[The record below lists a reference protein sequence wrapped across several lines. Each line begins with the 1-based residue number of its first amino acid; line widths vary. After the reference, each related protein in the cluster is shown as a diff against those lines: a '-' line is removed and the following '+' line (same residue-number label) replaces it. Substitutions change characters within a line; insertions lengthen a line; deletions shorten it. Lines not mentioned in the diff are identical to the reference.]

1 MKLTLKSLSSVAS
14 RLLLTACAVV
24 GFSLGVSAQSINLR
38 LKDVTVQTAVLEL
51 QKKFGYSV
59 AVKSTELDM
68 SRIISVDLRDKDVKE
83 AVAAIFAGQD
93 ADISIKGQHI
103 VVAKAMPSEPVK
115 NITVKGI
122 VKDEAGLP
130 VIGAAVFQ
138 KGDNQNG
145 VVTGLDGDYEITVPS
160 NAALVISYIGY
171 KDSEVA
177 VAGNATIDVDLAVDA
192 ELLEDAIVVGYGV
205 ASKKLVSSSIASVK
219 MESIDRGAELDPMK
233 ALQGRVTGVSITS
246 SSGIP
251 GSTPMVVVRGVSSIS
266 GNSSPLYVVDGI
278 PAESY
283 PNINAADIESMEVL
297 KDASATAIYGSRANA
312 GVILITTKSGK
323 SGKTKVNVSGQYGF
337 AQVAKDIKMANTE
350 QWIDVMQTAIDNYN
364 VQKNDIKELALPAH
378 VKTALENGQPLPD
391 FDCLACISRE
401 FAHKAN
407 GTASIEG
414 GNDKTTFY
422 VSAGAEYMQGYIIKT
437 DFSKYTGRAKF
448 SHKIADW
455 LNLNLNLSGSFSKYN
470 KVEET
475 DGSLKVLRAARE
487 EQPFYGPYNPDG
499 SWRIMTTHG
508 ICRHNPLNAILE
520 EDYYIN
526 KTQLQGTISFDVTP
540 IKGLK
545 WTPSVSGYSIFD
557 KTIKKLTENNT
568 DRGYK
573 EGWSALTQQKDNS
586 FRYLIDNVISYNN
599 EWDKLMYS
607 AMVGHS
613 FEKYEYETF
622 GARSDN
628 YANEAYPSSSLNLI
642 TSGTQIYA
650 NSIGYNAYA
659 LESYFF
665 RGAANWDNRYIL
677 NVSFRA
683 DGSSRFPKNNRYG
696 FFPAGSLAWIISNEK
711 FMPKTDVLNELKL
724 RLSVGQTGSMAGIS
738 NWAAMSLVGAG
749 ASYDGASGFAI
760 SSSAQNIKWE
770 KSTKYNLGVDFEL
783 FSGRV
788 YGNLDGF
795 YSRTDD
801 LLYDKPVPA
810 TTGYTKLTSNIGSI
824 DNVGVELTVGGRV
837 IDGAFK
843 WDLSGNFSWGR
854 NRLVKLLDGTDIIDQ
869 PDTQLY
875 GGSKHALI
883 VGQPISTWYML
894 KATGIYQR
902 DEDVPETLYA
912 KGVRAGDM
920 IYEDISGPE
929 GRPDGMI
936 DDYDRQICGKATPDF
951 FGGITSTM
959 SWKGLDLNIFCQ
971 YSVGGKIF
979 AAWRGAGQEGTE
991 HLGLSSGSVTM
1002 DGASVTSY
1010 FNISEYAALNYWRGE
1025 GTSNTVPRPLLAGA
1039 HTGFA
1044 WDYNILTSTRFL
1056 ESASFFKVKTITL
1069 GYNLPQKWMDRIKM
1083 GGIRVYFTVD
1093 NALTFTKYSGYDPE
1107 VSMNASPAH
1116 AKYGT
1121 DFGYQPTMRSF
1132 LFGVQFKF

>member
-1 MKLTLKSLSSVAS
+1 MA
-14 RLLLTACAVV
+14 
-24 GFSLGVSAQSINLR
+24 
-38 LKDVTVQTAVLEL
+38 E
-51 QKKFGYSV
+51 
-59 AVKSTELDM
+59 
-68 SRIISVDLRDKDVKE
+68 
-83 AVAAIFAGQD
+83 IFAGQD
-93 ADISIKGQHI
+93 IDVI
-103 VVAKAMPSEPVK
+103 VTGKNITVAKAKNDEPVR
-115 NITVKGI
+115 ITVKGI
-122 VKDEAGLP
+122 VTDDSGQPA
-130 VIGAAVFQ
+130 IGAAVFE
-138 KGDNQNG
+138 KGNTGNG
-145 VVTGLDGDYEITVPS
+145 VVTGLDGEYEITVPS
-160 NAALVISYIGY
+160 NAVLQFSSVGY
-171 KDSEVA
+171 MTIESPVSGKSTV
-177 VAGNATIDVDLAVDA
+177 NAQLAVDS

-219 MESIDRGAELDPMK
+219 MTEVDRGAELDPMK
-233 ALQGRVTGVSITS
+233 GLQGRVTGVSIS
-246 SSGIP
+246 SASGIP
-251 GSTPMVVVRGVSSIS
+251 GSTPMVIVRGVSSIS
-266 GNSSPLYVVDGI
+266 GNSAPLYVVDGI

-312 GVILITTKSGK
+312 GVVLITTKSGK
-323 SGKTKVNVSGQYGF
+323 SGKTKIDVSGQYGF
-337 AQVAKDIKMANTE
+337 AQIAKDIPMANTK

-364 VQKNDIKELALPAH
+364 VQMNDLKELTLPAEMGEYDW
-378 VKTALENGQPLPD
+378 LSI
-391 FDCLACISRE
+391 ISRK
-401 FAHKAN
+401 FAKRGSA
-407 GTASIEG
+407 TASLEG
-414 GNDKTTFY
+414 GNEKTTFY
-422 VSAGAEYMQGYIIKT
+422 VSAGAEMQEGYIIKT

-455 LNLNLNLSGSFSKYN
+455 LKLNLNLSGSFAKYN
-470 KVEET
+470 KVEEQ

-526 KTQLQGTISFDVTP
+526 KTQLQGTVSFDVTP

-545 WTPSVSGYSIFD
+545 WTPSISGYSIYD
-557 KTIKKLTENNT
+557 KTIKKLTEDNT

-573 EGWSALTQQKDNS
+573 DGWSALTEQKDHS
-586 FRYLIDNVISYNN
+586 FRYLIDNVLSYNN
-599 EWDKLMYS
+599 EWSKLMYS

-628 YANEAYPSSSLNLI
+628 YANEAFPSSSLDLI

-683 DGSSRFPKNNRYG
+683 DGSSRFPKDNRYG

-711 FMPKTDVLNELKL
+711 FMHQTDVMNEIKL
-724 RLSVGQTGSMAGIS
+724 RVSVGQTVSMAGIG

-760 SSSAQNIKWE
+760 TSSAQNIKWE
-770 KSTKYNLGVDFEL
+770 KSTKYNLGLDYEL
-783 FSGRV
+783 FSGRL
-788 YGNLDGF
+788 YGNIDAF

-801 LLYDKPVPA
+801 LLYNKPVHA
-810 TTGYTKLTSNIGSI
+810 TTGYTSLTSNIGSI
-824 DNVGVELTVGGRV
+824 NNVGVELTVGGRV
-837 IDGAFK
+837 IDRAFK
-843 WDLSGNFSWGR
+843 WDLSGNFSWGK
-854 NRLVKLLDGTDIIDQ
+854 NRLVKLLDGTDIIVVADS
-869 PDTQLY
+869 QLY
-875 GGSKHALI
+875 GGNKHALI

-951 FGGITSTM
+951 FGGITSSM
-959 SWKGLDLNIFCQ
+959 SWKGIELNIFCQ

-979 AAWRGAGQEGTE
+979 SAWKGAGQEGTE

-1002 DGASVTSY
+1002 DGGSVTSY
-1010 FNISEYAALNYWRGE
+1010 FNVSEYAALNYWRGE

-1056 ESASFFKVKTITL
+1056 EDASYFKIKTITL
-1069 GYNLPQKWMDRIKM
+1069 GYNFPQKWMDRAKM
-1083 GGIRVYFTVD
+1083 GGVKVYCTID
-1093 NALTFTKYSGYDPE
+1093 NAFTFTKYSGYDPE
-1107 VSMNASPAH
+1107 VSMNAGPAH

>member
-1 MKLTLKSLSSVAS
+1 MKLTIKSALSAFCAAVLLVFAVSVS
-14 RLLLTACAVV
+14 TETAY
-24 GFSLGVSAQSINLR
+24 AQSVNQL
-38 LKDVTVQTAVLEL
+38 AP
-51 QKKFGYSV
+51 S
-59 AVKSTELDM
+59 
-68 SRIISVDLRDKDVKE
+68 
-83 AVAAIFAGQD
+83 
-93 ADISIKGQHI
+93 
-103 VVAKAMPSEPVK
+103 AK
-115 NITVKGI
+115 ITVSGI
-122 VKDEAGLP
+122 ITDDSGQP

-138 KGDNQNG
+138 KGNSSVG
-145 VVTGLDGDYEITVPS
+145 VVSGLDGDYKLSVAGDAT
-160 NAALVISYIGY
+160 LVVSCIGY
-171 KDSEVA
+171 KDTEVA
-177 VAGNATIDVDLAVDA
+177 VAGQSVVNVVLTTDSV
-192 ELLEDAIVVGYGV
+192 LLEDAVVVGYGV

-219 MESIDRGAELDPMK
+219 MDGIERGAELDPMK

-246 SSGIP
+246 ASGIP

-266 GNSSPLYVVDGI
+266 GNSAPLYVVDGI

-323 SGKTKVNVSGQYGF
+323 SGKTRINVNGQYGF
-337 AQVAKDIKMANTE
+337 AQIAKDIPMANTE
-350 QWIDVMQTAIDNYN
+350 QWIDVMQNAIDNYN
-364 VQKNDIKELALPAH
+364 VQMNDLKELALPKH
-378 VKTALENGQPLPD
+378 VTDAMANGQPLPD
-391 FDCLACISRE
+391 FDWLGCISRE
-401 FAHKAN
+401 YAMRGGA
-407 GTASIEG
+407 TASLEG

-422 VSAGAEYMQGYIIKT
+422 VSAGAEMTQGYIIKT

-455 LNLNLNLSGSFSKYN
+455 IKLNLNLSGSYAKYN

-487 EQPFYGPYNPDG
+487 EQPFYGPYNEDG
-499 SWRIMTTHG
+499 SWRVMTEHG

-520 EDYYIN
+520 EDYYVN

-545 WTPSVSGYSIFD
+545 WTPSISGYSIYD

-573 EGWSALTQQKDNS
+573 DGWAALSEQKDHS

-599 EWDKLMYS
+599 EWDRLMYS

-622 GARSDN
+622 GAKSDN
-628 YANEAYPSSSLNLI
+628 YANEAYPSSSFDLI

-650 NSIGYNAYA
+650 GSIGYNAYA

-760 SSSAQNIKWE
+760 SSSAQDLKWE
-770 KSTKYNLGVDFEL
+770 KSTKYNIGLDYEL
-783 FSGRV
+783 FSGRL
-788 YGNLDGF
+788 YGNVDAF

-801 LLYDKPVPA
+801 LLYAKPVHA
-810 TTGYTKLTSNIGSI
+810 TTGWTSLTSNIGSI
-824 DNVGVELTVGGRV
+824 SNTGIELTVGGRV
-837 IDGAFK
+837 IDNEFK
-843 WDLSGNFSWGR
+843 WDLSGNFSWGK
-854 NRLVKLLDGTDIIDQ
+854 NTLVKLLDDTNIIIINDSS
-869 PDTQLY
+869 LY
-875 GGSKHALI
+875 GGNKHALI
-883 VGQPISTWYML
+883 IGQPISTWYML
-894 KATGIYQR
+894 KANGIYQT
-902 DEDVPETLYA
+902 DDQVPDKLYA
-912 KGVRAGDM
+912 KGVRAGDV
-920 IYEDISGPE
+920 IYEDVNG
-929 GRPDGMI
+929 DGDI
-936 DDYDRQICGKATPDF
+936 TYEADRQVCGKATPDF
-951 FGGITSTM
+951 FGGITSNM
-959 SWKGLDLNIFCQ
+959 SWKGIDLNIFCQ

-979 AAWRGAGQEGTE
+979 AAWRGAGQEGTD
-991 HLGLSSGSVTM
+991 HLGLSSGSVNM

-1010 FNISEYAALNYWRGE
+1010 FNISRDAALNYWRGE
-1025 GTSNTVPRPLLAGA
+1025 GTSNYYPRPMLSGS
-1039 HTGFA
+1039 HTGYDV
-1044 WDYNILTSTRFL
+1044 DYNILTSSRFL
-1056 ESASFFKVKTITL
+1056 ESASFFKIKTITL
-1069 GYNLPQKWMDRIKM
+1069 GYNLPQKWMAKAKM
-1083 GGIRVYFTVD
+1083 DGLRVYLSID
-1093 NALTFTKYSGYDPE
+1093 NAFTFTKYSGYDPE
-1107 VSMNASPAH
+1107 VSMNAGPAH
-1116 AKYGT
+1116 KQYGT

-1132 LFGVQFKF
+1132 LAGVQFKF

>member
-1 MKLTLKSLSSVAS
+1 MKLTKNVCSAFS
-14 RLLLTACAVV
+14 RLGLLIMVSLVFSFEVV
-24 GFSLGVSAQSINLR
+24 AQSIELNLR
-38 LKDVTVQTAVLEL
+38 NVTVQTAVMEL
-51 QKKFGYSV
+51 QKKYGYSV
-59 AVKSTELDM
+59 AVKSNELDM
-68 SRIISVDLRDKDVKE
+68 SRIVNVDVSGKTVQEVVSV
-83 AVAAIFAGQD
+83 IFEGQD
-93 ADISIKGQHI
+93 ID
-103 VVAKAMPSEPVK
+103 VVVNGK
-115 NITVKGI
+115 NITVAKS
-122 VKDEAGLP
+122 KDENP
-130 VIGAAVFQ
+130 VMITVKGVVTDETGQPAIGAAVFE
-138 KGDNQNG
+138 KGNGSNG
-145 VVTGLDGDYEITVPS
+145 VVTGLDGDYVITVPS
-160 NAALVISYIGY
+160 DAFLRVSYIGY

-177 VAGNATIDVDLAVDA
+177 VAGKATVNVNLAVDS

-219 MESIDRGAELDPMK
+219 METVDRGAELDPMK

-297 KDASATAIYGSRANA
+297 KDASATAIYGSRANS
-312 GVILITTKSGK
+312 GVIIITTKSGK

-337 AQVAKDIKMANTE
+337 AQIAKDIPMANTD

-364 VQKNDIKELALPAH
+364 VQKNDLKELALPDE
-378 VKTALENGQPLPD
+378 LGEYDWLSI
-391 FDCLACISRE
+391 ISRK
-401 FAHKAN
+401 FAMRGGA
-407 GTASIEG
+407 TASLEG
-414 GNDKTTFY
+414 GDDKTTFY
-422 VSAGAEYMQGYIIKT
+422 VSAGAESQEGYILKT

-455 LNLNLNLSGSFSKYN
+455 IKLNLNLSGSFSKYN

-499 SWRIMTTHG
+499 SWRIMTEHG

-526 KTQLQGTISFDVTP
+526 KTQLQGTVSFEVTP
-540 IKGLK
+540 VKGLK
-545 WTPSVSGYSIFD
+545 WTPSVSGYSIYD
-557 KTIKKLTENNT
+557 KTIKKLTEDNT

-573 EGWSALTQQKDNS
+573 DGWSALTEQKDHS
-586 FRYLIDNVISYNN
+586 FRYLIDNIVSYNN
-599 EWDKLMYS
+599 EWDKLIYS

-628 YANEAYPSSSLNLI
+628 YANEAFPSSSFDLI

-677 NVSFRA
+677 NVSFRT

-711 FMPKTDVLNELKL
+711 FMPQSDVLNELKL
-724 RLSVGQTGSMAGIS
+724 RLSVGQTGSMAGIG

-760 SSSAQNIKWE
+760 SSSAQDLKWE
-770 KSTKYNLGVDFEL
+770 KSTKYNVGVDFEL
-783 FSGRV
+783 FSGRL
-788 YGNLDGF
+788 YGNLDAY

-801 LLYDKPVPA
+801 LLYAKPVHA
-810 TTGYTKLTSNIGSI
+810 TTGWTSLTSNIGSI
-824 DNVGVELTVGGRV
+824 NNVGVELNIGGRV
-837 IDGAFK
+837 IDREFK
-843 WDLSGNFSWGR
+843 WDLSGNFSWGK
-854 NRLVKLLDGTDIIDQ
+854 NTLVKLLDDTDIIILSDSN
-869 PDTQLY
+869 LY
-875 GGSKHALI
+875 GGNKHALI
-883 VGQPISTWYML
+883 INQPISTWYML
-894 KATGIYQR
+894 KADGIYQR
-902 DEDVPETLYA
+902 DEDVPEKLYA

-920 IYEDISGPE
+920 IYEDVNG
-929 GRPDGMI
+929 DGDI
-936 DDYDRQICGKATPDF
+936 TYDADRQICGKATPDF

-959 SWKGLDLNIFCQ
+959 SWKGIDLNIFCQ
-971 YSVGGKIF
+971 YSIGGKVF
-979 AAWRGAGQEGTE
+979 SAWKGAGQEGTE
-991 HLGLSSGSVTM
+991 HLGLSSGSVNM
-1002 DGASVTSY
+1002 DGADVTSY
-1010 FNISEYAALNYWRGE
+1010 FNVSRHAALNYWRGE
-1025 GTSNTVPRPLLAGA
+1025 GSSNTVPRPILSGA
-1039 HTGFA
+1039 HTGYDT
-1044 WDYNILTSTRFL
+1044 DYNILTSSRFL
-1056 ESASFFKVKTITL
+1056 EDASFFKIKTVTL
-1069 GYNLPQKWMDRIKM
+1069 GYNFPQKWMEKAKL
-1083 GGIRVYFTVD
+1083 GGIRVYLSID
-1093 NALTFTKYSGYDPE
+1093 NAFTFTKYSGYDPE
-1107 VSMNASPAH
+1107 VSMNAGPAH

-1132 LFGVQFKF
+1132 LAGVQFKF

>member
-1 MKLTLKSLSSVAS
+1 MKLTNKSKSGYLS
-14 RLLLTACAVV
+14 RLLLTLCAVI
-24 GFSLGVSAQSINLR
+24 GFSLGSSAQDIDLK
-38 LKDVTVQTAVLEL
+38 LKDVTVQNAVMEL

-68 SRIISVDLRDKDVKE
+68 SKIISVDMKDKDVKDV
-83 AVAAIFAGQD
+83 VAAIFAGQN
-93 ADISIKGQHI
+93 ADISISGKNI
-103 VVAKAMPSEPVK
+103 IVAKAMPSEPVK
-115 NITVKGI
+115 NITVKGV
-122 VKDEAGLP
+122 VKDETGTP

-138 KGDNQNG
+138 KGDNKNG
-145 VVTGLDGDYEITVPS
+145 VVTGLDGDYVITVPS
-160 NAALVISYIGY
+160 NSSLVVSYIGY

-177 VAGNATIDVDLAVDA
+177 VAGNATVNVSLMLDS

-219 MESIDRGAELDPMK
+219 MENIDRGAELDPMK
-233 ALQGRVTGVSITS
+233 ALQGRVTGVSIS
-246 SSGIP
+246 NSSGIP
-251 GSTPMVVVRGVSSIS
+251 GAAPMVIVRGVSSIS

-323 SGKTKVNVSGQYGF
+323 SGKTKVDVSGQFGF
-337 AQVAKDIKMANTE
+337 AQIAKDIKMADTE

-364 VQKNDIKELALPAH
+364 VQMNDLKELTLPE
-378 VKTALENGQPLPD
+378 KMGEYDWLSI
-391 FDCLACISRE
+391 ISRKL
-401 FAHKAN
+401 ALRGSA
-407 GTASIEG
+407 TASIEG
-414 GNDKTTFY
+414 GNEKTTFY
-422 VSAGAEYMQGYIIKT
+422 VSAGAETQEGYIIKT

-455 LNLNLNLSGSFSKYN
+455 LKLNLNLSGSFAKYN
-470 KVEET
+470 KVEEQ

-499 SWRIMTTHG
+499 TWRIMTTHG
-508 ICRHNPLNAILE
+508 LCRHNPLNAILE

-540 IKGLK
+540 VKGLK
-545 WTPSVSGYSIFD
+545 WTPSISGYSIYD
-557 KTIKKLTENNT
+557 KTIKKLTEDNT

-573 EGWSALTQQKDNS
+573 DGWSALTQQKDHS

-599 EWDKLMYS
+599 EWDRLMYS
-607 AMVGHS
+607 AMIGHS

-628 YANEAYPSSSLNLI
+628 YANEAFPSSSLNLI
-642 TSGTQIYA
+642 TSGTQIYP

-724 RLSVGQTGSMAGIS
+724 RVSVGQTGSMAGIG

-770 KSTKYNLGVDFEL
+770 KSTKYNLGLDYEL
-783 FSGRV
+783 FRGRL
-788 YGNLDGF
+788 YGNIDAF

-801 LLYDKPVPA
+801 LLYNKPVHA
-810 TTGYTKLTSNIGSI
+810 TTGYTSLTSNIGSI
-824 DNVGVELTVGGRV
+824 NNVGVELTIGGRV
-837 IDGAFK
+837 IDTEFK
-843 WDLSGNFSWGR
+843 WDLSGNFSWGK
-854 NRLVKLLDGTDIIDQ
+854 NSLVKLLDGTDIIIVADS
-869 PDTQLY
+869 QLY
-875 GGSKHALI
+875 GGNKHALI

-894 KATGIYQR
+894 KAKGIYQR
-902 DEDVPETLYA
+902 DEDVPETLFA

-920 IYEDISGPE
+920 IYEDISGPD
-929 GRPDGMI
+929 GKPDGMI

-951 FGGITSTM
+951 FGGITSSM
-959 SWKGLDLNIFCQ
+959 SWKGIDLTIFCQ

-979 AAWRGAGQEGTE
+979 SAWKGAGQEGTE
-991 HLGLSSGSVTM
+991 HLGLSSGSVNI

-1010 FNISEYAALNYWRGE
+1010 FNVSEYAALNYWRGE

-1039 HTGFA
+1039 HNGFA

-1056 ESASFFKVKTITL
+1056 EDASYFKVKTITL
-1069 GYNLPQKWMDRIKM
+1069 GYNFPQKWMDRAKI
-1083 GGIRVYFTVD
+1083 GGLKVYFTVD
-1093 NALTFTKYSGYDPE
+1093 NAFTFTRYSGYDPE
-1107 VSMNASPAH
+1107 VSMNAGPAH

-1121 DFGYQPTMRSF
+1121 DFGYQPTMRSYM
-1132 LFGVQFKF
+1132 FGVQFKF

>member
-1 MKLTLKSLSSVAS
+1 MKLTIKSVLSAI
-14 RLLLTACAVV
+14 CAVAIMA
-24 GFSLGVSAQSINLR
+24 GMFSATVETAYAQS
-38 LKDVTVQTAVLEL
+38 
-51 QKKFGYSV
+51 S
-59 AVKSTELDM
+59 S
-68 SRIISVDLRDKDVKE
+68 
-83 AVAAIFAGQD
+83 AASNA
-93 ADISIKGQHI
+93 
-103 VVAKAMPSEPVK
+103 AK
-115 NITVKGI
+115 ITVSG
-122 VKDEAGLP
+122 VVLDESGQP
-130 VIGAAVFQ
+130 VIGAAVFH
-138 KGDNQNG
+138 KGNSSTG
-145 VVTGLDGDYEITVPS
+145 VVSGLDGEFSISVPS
-160 NAALVISYIGY
+160 DATLVVSALGY
-171 KDSEVA
+171 KETEVA
-177 VAGNATIDVDLAVDA
+177 VSGQTVLNIVVAPDS
-192 ELLEDAIVVGYGV
+192 ELLEDAVVVGYGV

-233 ALQGRVTGVSITS
+233 ALQGRVTGVSIS
-246 SSGIP
+246 NSSGIP

-266 GNSSPLYVVDGI
+266 GNSAPLYVVDGI

-337 AQVAKDIKMANTE
+337 AQIAKDIKMANTE

-364 VQKNDIKELALPAH
+364 VQKNDLKTLALPKH
-378 VKTALENGQPLPD
+378 VQSALDNGEPLPD
-391 FDCLACISRE
+391 FDWLACISNK
-401 FAHKAN
+401 FAMRGGA
-407 GTASIEG
+407 TASLEG

-422 VSAGAEYMQGYIIKT
+422 ISGGAETQEGYIIKT

-455 LNLNLNLSGSFSKYN
+455 LKLNLNLSGAYSIYN

-487 EQPFYGPYNPDG
+487 EQPFYGPYNEDG
-499 SWRIMTTHG
+499 SWRVMTEHG

-540 IKGLK
+540 VKGLK
-545 WTPSVSGYSIFD
+545 WTPSISGYSIYD

-573 EGWSALTQQKDNS
+573 DGWAALSEQKDHS
-586 FRYLIDNVISYNN
+586 FRYVIDNVLSYNN

-613 FEKYEYETF
+613 FEKYQYETF
-622 GARSDN
+622 GAKSDN
-628 YANEAYPSSSLNLI
+628 YANEAYPSSSFDLI

-650 NSIGYNAYA
+650 GSIGYNAYA

-683 DGSSRFPKNNRYG
+683 DGSSRFPKDNRFG

-711 FMPKTDVLNELKL
+711 FMPDTDVLNELKL
-724 RLSVGQTGSMAGIS
+724 RVSVGQTGSMAGIS

-770 KSTKYNLGVDFEL
+770 KSTKYNVGVDYEL
-783 FSGRV
+783 FSGRL
-788 YGNLDGF
+788 YGNVDAY

-801 LLYDKPVPA
+801 LLYAKPVHA
-810 TTGYTKLTSNIGSI
+810 TTGYTSLTSNIGSI
-824 DNVGVELTVGGRV
+824 SNIGAELTVGGRI
-837 IDGAFK
+837 IDREFK
-843 WDLSGNFSWGR
+843 WDLNGNFSWGK
-854 NRLVKLLDGTDIIDQ
+854 NRLIKLLDGTDIIIVGDSN
-869 PDTQLY
+869 LY
-875 GGSKHALI
+875 GGNKHALI
-883 VGQPISTWYML
+883 INQPVSTWYML
-894 KATGIYQR
+894 KANGLYQR
-902 DEDVPETLYA
+902 DEDVPEKLYK
-912 KGVRAGDM
+912 KGVRAGDV
-920 IYEDISGPE
+920 IYEDLNG
-929 GRPDGMI
+929 DGDI
-936 DDYDRQICGKATPDF
+936 NDEDRQICGKATPDF

-959 SWKGLDLNIFCQ
+959 SWKGFDLNIFCQ

-979 AAWRGAGQEGTE
+979 SAWRGAGQEGTD

-1002 DGASVTSY
+1002 DGGSVTSY
-1010 FNISEYAALNYWRGE
+1010 FNISEAAALGYWRGE
-1025 GTSNTVPRPLLAGA
+1025 GTSNKYPRPMLNGA
-1039 HTGFA
+1039 HTGYDV
-1044 WDYNILTSTRFL
+1044 DYNILTSSRFL
-1056 ESASFFKVKTITL
+1056 EDASYFKLKTVTL
-1069 GYNLPQKWMDRIKM
+1069 GYTFPQKWMDRAKM
-1083 GGIRVYFTVD
+1083 SGIRVYLSVD
-1093 NALTFTKYSGYDPE
+1093 NAYTFTKYEGYDPE
-1107 VSMNASPAH
+1107 ASMSASPSN
-1116 AKYGT
+1116 KQYGT

-1132 LFGVQFKF
+1132 IAGVQFNF

>member
-24 GFSLGVSAQSINLR
+24 GFSLGVSAQSINLK

-93 ADISIKGQHI
+93 ADISIKGQNI

-122 VKDEAGLP
+122 VKDDAGLP

-138 KGDNQNG
+138 KGDSRNG

-160 NAALVISYIGY
+160 NASLVVSYIGY

-177 VAGNATIDVDLAVDA
+177 VSGRSSVNVDLVVDS
-192 ELLEDAIVVGYGV
+192 ELLEDAVVVGYGV

-246 SSGIP
+246 ASGIP

-337 AQVAKDIKMANTE
+337 AQIAKDIKMANTE

-364 VQKNDIKELALPAH
+364 VQMNDLKELVLP
-378 VKTALENGQPLPD
+378 KDMGEYDWLSI
-391 FDCLACISRE
+391 ISRE
-401 FAHKAN
+401 FAHRAN

-422 VSAGAEYMQGYIIKT
+422 VSAGAEYQEGYIIKT

-455 LNLNLNLSGSFSKYN
+455 LKLNLNLSGSFSKYN
-470 KVEET
+470 KVEEQ

-487 EQPFYGPYNPDG
+487 EQPFLGPYNPDG
-499 SWRIMTTHG
+499 TWRVMTTHG
-508 ICRHNPLNAILE
+508 LARHNPLNAILE

-526 KTQLQGTISFDVTP
+526 KTQLQGTLSFEVTP
-540 IKGLK
+540 VKGLK
-545 WTPSVSGYSIFD
+545 WTPSISGYSIYD

-573 EGWSALTQQKDNS
+573 EGWSALTEQKDNS

-599 EWDKLMYS
+599 EWDRLTYS

-628 YANEAYPSSSLNLI
+628 YANEAFPSSSLDLI

-677 NVSFRA
+677 NFSFRA

-711 FMPKTDVLNELKL
+711 FVPKTDVLNELKL

-760 SSSAQNIKWE
+760 SSSAQNLKWE
-770 KSTKYNLGVDFEL
+770 KSTKYNLGLDFEL
-783 FSGRV
+783 LGGRL
-788 YGNLDGF
+788 YGNVDGF

-801 LLYDKPVPA
+801 LLYAKPVHA

-854 NRLVKLLDGTDIIDQ
+854 NRLIKLLDDTDIIDQ
-869 PDTQLY
+869 TDTQLY
-875 GGSKHALI
+875 GGNKHALI
-883 VGQPISTWYML
+883 IGQPISTWYML

-912 KGVRAGDM
+912 RGVRAGDM
-920 IYEDISGPE
+920 IYEDISGPD
-929 GRPDGMI
+929 GKPDGMI

-951 FGGITSTM
+951 FGGITSSM
-959 SWKGLDLNIFCQ
+959 SWKGIDLNIFCQ

-979 AAWRGAGQEGTE
+979 SAWKGAGQEGTE

-1002 DGASVTSY
+1002 DGATVTTY
-1010 FNISEYAALNYWRGE
+1010 FNVSEYAALNYWRGE
-1025 GTSNTVPRPLLAGA
+1025 GTSNTVPRPLLNGA

-1056 ESASFFKVKTITL
+1056 EDASYFKIKTITL
-1069 GYNLPQKWMDRIKM
+1069 GYNFPQKWMDRAKI
-1083 GGIRVYFTVD
+1083 GGIKVYFTVD
-1093 NALTFTKYSGYDPE
+1093 NAFTFTKYSGYDPE

-1116 AKYGT
+1116 TKYGV
-1121 DFGYQPTMRSF
+1121 DFGYQPTMRSY

>member
-1 MKLTLKSLSSVAS
+1 MNKFS
-14 RLLLTACAVV
+14 LLTILFLSVFCY
-24 GFSLGVSAQSINLR
+24 
-38 LKDVTVQTAVLEL
+38 TALPSYAE
-51 QKKFGYSV
+51 
-59 AVKSTELDM
+59 A
-68 SRIISVDLRDKDVKE
+68 
-83 AVAAIFAGQD
+83 AVAQQIEKVTG
-93 ADISIKGQHI
+93 K
-103 VVAKAMPSEPVK
+103 V
-115 NITVKGI
+115 T
-122 VKDEAGLP
+122 DESGEP
-130 VIGAAVFQ
+130 VIGA
-138 KGDNQNG
+138 G
-145 VVTGLDGDYEITVPS
+145 VVVKGTSSGTITDLDGFYSLT
-160 NAALVISYIGY
+160 AASGQTLVFSSVGY
-171 KDSEVA
+171 KDQEVVVGSENVIN
-177 VAGNATIDVDLAVDA
+177 VVLPVDS
-192 ELLEDAIVVGYGV
+192 ELLEDAVVVGYGV

-219 MESIDRGAELDPMK
+219 MENIDRGAELDPMK
-233 ALQGRVTGVSITS
+233 SLQGRVTGVSITS
-246 SSGIP
+246 ASGIP

-266 GNSSPLYVVDGI
+266 GNSAPLYVVDGI

-337 AQVAKDIKMANTE
+337 AQIAKDIKMANTE

-364 VQKNDIKELALPAH
+364 VQMNDLKELSLPSE
-378 VKTALENGQPLPD
+378 LGEYDWLD
-391 FDCLACISRE
+391 IISRD
-401 FAHKAN
+401 FALRGGA
-407 GTASIEG
+407 TASLEG

-422 VSAGAEYMQGYIIKT
+422 VSAGAETQQGYIIKT

-455 LNLNLNLSGSFSKYN
+455 IKLNLNLSGAFAKYN

-499 SWRIMTTHG
+499 SWRIMTEHG

-526 KTQLQGTISFDVTP
+526 KTQLQGTVSFEVTP

-573 EGWSALTQQKDNS
+573 DGWAALSEQKDNS

-622 GARSDN
+622 GAKSDN
-628 YANEAYPSSSLNLI
+628 YANEAFPSSSFDLI

-650 NSIGYNAYA
+650 GSIGYNAYA

-677 NVSFRA
+677 NFSFRA
-683 DGSSRFPKNNRYG
+683 DGSSRFPKDNRYG

-711 FMPKTDVLNELKL
+711 FMPQTDVLNELKL
-724 RLSVGQTGSMAGIS
+724 RLSAGQTGSMAGIS

-760 SSSAQNIKWE
+760 SSSAQDLKWE
-770 KSTKYNLGVDFEL
+770 KSTKYNLGLDFEL
-783 FSGRV
+783 LSSRL
-788 YGNLDGF
+788 YGNVDVF

-801 LLYDKPVPA
+801 LLYAKPVHA
-810 TTGYTKLTSNIGSI
+810 TTGWTSLTSNIGSI
-824 DNVGVELTVGGRV
+824 NNTGVELTVGGRI
-837 IDGAFK
+837 IDRDFK
-843 WDLSGNFSWGR
+843 WDLSGNFSWGK
-854 NRLVKLLDGTDIIDQ
+854 NTLVKLLDDTDIIILSDSN
-869 PDTQLY
+869 LY

-883 VGQPISTWYML
+883 LNQPISTWYML
-894 KATGIYQR
+894 KANGIYQR
-902 DEDVPETLYA
+902 DEDVPEALYK
-912 KGVRAGDM
+912 KGVRAGDV
-920 IYEDISGPE
+920 IYEDFNGDGDITYE
-929 GRPDGMI
+929 G
-936 DDYDRQICGKATPDF
+936 DRQICGKATPDF
-951 FGGITSTM
+951 FGGITSSM
-959 SWKGLDLNIFCQ
+959 SWKGIDLNIFCQ

-979 AAWRGAGQEGTE
+979 SAWKGAGQEGTE
-991 HLGLSSGSVTM
+991 HLGLSSGSVNM
-1002 DGASVTSY
+1002 DGANVTSY
-1010 FNISEYAALNYWRGE
+1010 FNVSEHVALNYWRGE
-1025 GTSNTVPRPLLAGA
+1025 GTSNSVPRPMLSGA
-1039 HTGFA
+1039 HTGYDV
-1044 WDYNILTSTRFL
+1044 DYNILTSSRFL
-1056 ESASFFKVKTITL
+1056 EDASFFKIKTITL
-1069 GYNLPQKWMDRIKM
+1069 GYNFPQAWMERAKL
-1083 GGIRVYFTVD
+1083 GGIRVYLSVD
-1093 NALTFTKYSGYDPE
+1093 NAFTFTKYSGYDPE
-1107 VSMNASPAH
+1107 VSMNAGPAN
-1116 AKYGT
+1116 KQYGT

-1132 LFGVQFKF
+1132 MAGVQFKF

>member
-1 MKLTLKSLSSVAS
+1 MKLTNKSKSGYLS
-14 RLLLTACAVV
+14 RLLLTLCAVI
-24 GFSLGVSAQSINLR
+24 GFSLGSSAQDIDLK
-38 LKDVTVQTAVLEL
+38 LKDVTVQNAVMEL

-68 SRIISVDLRDKDVKE
+68 SKIISVDMKDKDVKDV
-83 AVAAIFAGQD
+83 VAAIFAGQN
-93 ADISIKGQHI
+93 ADISISGKNI
-103 VVAKAMPSEPVK
+103 IVAKAMPSEPVK
-115 NITVKGI
+115 NITVKGV
-122 VKDEAGLP
+122 VKDETGTP

-138 KGDNQNG
+138 KGDNKNG
-145 VVTGLDGDYEITVPS
+145 VVTGLDGDYVITVPS
-160 NAALVISYIGY
+160 NSSLVVSYIGY

-177 VAGNATIDVDLAVDA
+177 VAGNATVNVSLMLDS

-219 MESIDRGAELDPMK
+219 MENIDRGAELDPMK
-233 ALQGRVTGVSITS
+233 ALQGRVTGVSIS
-246 SSGIP
+246 NSSGIP
-251 GSTPMVVVRGVSSIS
+251 GAAPMVIVRGVSSIS

-323 SGKTKVNVSGQYGF
+323 SGKTKVDVSGQFGF
-337 AQVAKDIKMANTE
+337 AQIAKDIKMADTE

-364 VQKNDIKELALPAH
+364 VQMNDLKELTLPE
-378 VKTALENGQPLPD
+378 KMGEYDWLSI
-391 FDCLACISRE
+391 ISRKL
-401 FAHKAN
+401 ALRGSA
-407 GTASIEG
+407 TASIEG
-414 GNDKTTFY
+414 GNEKTTFY
-422 VSAGAEYMQGYIIKT
+422 VSAGAETQEGYIIKT

-455 LNLNLNLSGSFSKYN
+455 LKLNLNLSGSFAKYN
-470 KVEET
+470 KVEEQ

-499 SWRIMTTHG
+499 TWRIMTTHG
-508 ICRHNPLNAILE
+508 LCRHNPLNAILE

-540 IKGLK
+540 VKGLK
-545 WTPSVSGYSIFD
+545 WTPSISGYSIYD
-557 KTIKKLTENNT
+557 KTIKKLTEDNT

-573 EGWSALTQQKDNS
+573 DGWSALTQQKDHS

-599 EWDKLMYS
+599 EWDRLMYS
-607 AMVGHS
+607 AMIGHS

-628 YANEAYPSSSLNLI
+628 YANEAFPSSSLNLI
-642 TSGTQIYA
+642 TSGTQIYP

-724 RLSVGQTGSMAGIS
+724 RVSVGQTGSMAGIG

-770 KSTKYNLGVDFEL
+770 KSTKYNLGLDYEL
-783 FSGRV
+783 FRGRL
-788 YGNLDGF
+788 YGNIDAF

-801 LLYDKPVPA
+801 LLYNKPVHA
-810 TTGYTKLTSNIGSI
+810 TTGYTSLTSNIGSI
-824 DNVGVELTVGGRV
+824 NNVGVELTIGGRV
-837 IDGAFK
+837 IDREFK
-843 WDLSGNFSWGR
+843 WDLSGNFSWGK
-854 NRLVKLLDGTDIIDQ
+854 NSLVKLLDGTDIIIVADS
-869 PDTQLY
+869 QLY
-875 GGSKHALI
+875 GGNKHALI

-894 KATGIYQR
+894 KAKGIYQR
-902 DEDVPETLYA
+902 DEDVPETLFA

-920 IYEDISGPE
+920 IYEDISGPD
-929 GRPDGMI
+929 GKPDGMI

-951 FGGITSTM
+951 FGGITSSM
-959 SWKGLDLNIFCQ
+959 SWKGIDLTIFCQ

-979 AAWRGAGQEGTE
+979 SAWKGAGQEGTE
-991 HLGLSSGSVTM
+991 HLGLSSGSVNI
-1002 DGASVTSY
+1002 DGSSVTSY

-1039 HTGFA
+1039 HNGFA

-1056 ESASFFKVKTITL
+1056 EDASYFKVKTITL
-1069 GYNLPQKWMDRIKM
+1069 GYNFPQKWMDRAKI
-1083 GGIRVYFTVD
+1083 GGLKVYFTVD
-1093 NALTFTKYSGYDPE
+1093 NAFTFTRYSGYDPE
-1107 VSMNASPAH
+1107 VSMNAGPAH

-1121 DFGYQPTMRSF
+1121 DFGYQPTMRSYM
-1132 LFGVQFKF
+1132 FGVQFKF

>member
-1 MKLTLKSLSSVAS
+1 MPLKYNQKQNIYNMKLTIKSALSA
-14 RLLLTACAVV
+14 LCAAAMLVS
-24 GFSLGVSAQSINLR
+24 FISVSAVTMHAQSVNEQAPGA
-38 LKDVTVQTAVLEL
+38 KVTVT
-51 QKKFGYSV
+51 G
-59 AVKSTELDM
+59 
-68 SRIISVDLRDKDVKE
+68 IITDDS
-83 AVAAIFAGQD
+83 
-93 ADISIKGQHI
+93 
-103 VVAKAMPSEPVK
+103 
-115 NITVKGI
+115 
-122 VKDEAGLP
+122 GLP
-130 VIGAAVFQ
+130 VIGAAVFP
-138 KGDNQNG
+138 KGNSGAG
-145 VVTGLDGDYEITVPS
+145 VVSGLDGDYKITVPGD
-160 NAALVISYIGY
+160 ATLVVSCIGY
-171 KDSEVA
+171 KDAEVA
-177 VAGNATIDVDLAVDA
+177 VAGRTSVNVTLATDS
-192 ELLEDAIVVGYGV
+192 ELLEDAVVVGYGV

-219 MESIDRGAELDPMK
+219 MDGIERGAELDPMK

-246 SSGIP
+246 ASGIP

-266 GNSSPLYVVDGI
+266 GNSAPLYVVDGI

-323 SGKTKVNVSGQYGF
+323 SGKTRINVNGQYGF
-337 AQVAKDIKMANTE
+337 AQIAKDIPMANTE
-350 QWIDVMQTAIDNYN
+350 QWIDVMQNAIDNYN
-364 VQKNDIKELALPAH
+364 VQMNDLKELALPNH
-378 VKTALENGQPLPD
+378 VKEAMANGQALPD
-391 FDCLACISRE
+391 FDWLGCISRE
-401 FAHKAN
+401 YAMRGGA
-407 GTASIEG
+407 TASLEG

-422 VSAGAEYMQGYIIKT
+422 VSAGAEMTQGYIIKT

-455 LNLNLNLSGSFSKYN
+455 LKLNLNLSGAYAKYN

-487 EQPFYGPYNPDG
+487 EQPFYGPYNEDG
-499 SWRIMTTHG
+499 SWRVMTEHG

-520 EDYYIN
+520 EDYYVN

-545 WTPSVSGYSIFD
+545 WTPSISGYSIYD

-573 EGWSALTQQKDNS
+573 DGWAALSEQKDHS

-599 EWDKLMYS
+599 EWDRLMYS

-622 GARSDN
+622 GAKSDN
-628 YANEAYPSSSLNLI
+628 YANEAYPSSSFDLI

-650 NSIGYNAYA
+650 GSIGYNAYA

-760 SSSAQNIKWE
+760 SSSAQDLKWE
-770 KSTKYNLGVDFEL
+770 KSTKYNLGFDFEL
-783 FSGRV
+783 LSGRL
-788 YGNLDGF
+788 YGNIDAF

-801 LLYDKPVPA
+801 LLYAKPVHA
-810 TTGYTKLTSNIGSI
+810 TTGWTSLTSNIGSI
-824 DNVGVELTVGGRV
+824 SNTGFELTLGGRV
-837 IDGAFK
+837 IDNEFK
-843 WDLSGNFSWGR
+843 WDLSGNFSWGK
-854 NRLVKLLDGTDIIDQ
+854 NTLVKLLDDTDIIIINDSS
-869 PDTQLY
+869 LY
-875 GGSKHALI
+875 GGNKHALI
-883 VGQPISTWYML
+883 IGQPISTWYML
-894 KATGIYQR
+894 KANGIYQT
-902 DEDVPETLYA
+902 DEQVPDKLYA
-912 KGVRAGDM
+912 KGVRAGDV
-920 IYEDISGPE
+920 IYEDVNG
-929 GRPDGMI
+929 DGDI
-936 DDYDRQICGKATPDF
+936 TYEADRQICGKATPDF
-951 FGGITSTM
+951 FGGITSNM
-959 SWKGLDLNIFCQ
+959 SWKGIDLNIFCQ

-979 AAWRGAGQEGTE
+979 AAWRGAGQEGTD
-991 HLGLSSGSVTM
+991 HLGLSSGSVNM

-1010 FNISEYAALNYWRGE
+1010 FNISRDAALNYWRGE
-1025 GTSNTVPRPLLAGA
+1025 GTSNYYPRPMLSGS
-1039 HTGFA
+1039 HTGYDV
-1044 WDYNILTSTRFL
+1044 DYNILTSSRFL
-1056 ESASFFKVKTITL
+1056 ESASFFKIKNITL
-1069 GYNLPQKWMDRIKM
+1069 GYNFPQAWMERIKM
-1083 GGIRVYFTVD
+1083 DGIRVYFSVD
-1093 NALTFTKYSGYDPE
+1093 NAFTFTKYSGYDPE
-1107 VSMNASPAH
+1107 VSMNAGPAH
-1116 AKYGT
+1116 KQYGT

-1132 LFGVQFKF
+1132 LAGVQFKF

>member
-24 GFSLGVSAQSINLR
+24 GFSLGVSAQSINLK

-93 ADISIKGQHI
+93 ADISIKGQNI

-122 VKDEAGLP
+122 VKDDAGLP

-138 KGDNQNG
+138 KGDSRNG

-160 NAALVISYIGY
+160 NSSLVVSYIGY

-177 VAGNATIDVDLAVDA
+177 VSGRSSVNVDLVVDS
-192 ELLEDAIVVGYGV
+192 ELLEDAVVVGYGV

-246 SSGIP
+246 ASGIP

-337 AQVAKDIKMANTE
+337 AQIAKDIKMANTE

-364 VQKNDIKELALPAH
+364 VQMNDLKELVLPEDMGEYDW
-378 VKTALENGQPLPD
+378 LSI
-391 FDCLACISRE
+391 ISRE
-401 FAHKAN
+401 FAHRAN

-422 VSAGAEYMQGYIIKT
+422 VSAGAEYQEGYIVKT

-455 LNLNLNLSGSFSKYN
+455 LKLNLNLSGSFSKYN

-487 EQPFYGPYNPDG
+487 EQPFLGPYNPDG
-499 SWRIMTTHG
+499 TWRIMTTHG
-508 ICRHNPLNAILE
+508 LARHNPLNAILE

-526 KTQLQGTISFDVTP
+526 KTQLQGTLSFEVTP
-540 IKGLK
+540 VKGLK
-545 WTPSVSGYSIFD
+545 WTPSISGYSIYD

-573 EGWSALTQQKDNS
+573 EGWSALTEQKDNS

-599 EWDKLMYS
+599 EWDRLMYS
-607 AMVGHS
+607 AMMGHS

-628 YANEAYPSSSLNLI
+628 YANEAFPSSSLDLI
-642 TSGTQIYA
+642 TSGTNIYA

-677 NVSFRA
+677 NFSFRA

-711 FMPKTDVLNELKL
+711 FVPKTDVLNELKL

-760 SSSAQNIKWE
+760 SSSAQNLKWE
-770 KSTKYNLGVDFEL
+770 KSTKYNIGLDFEL
-783 FSGRV
+783 LNGRL
-788 YGNLDGF
+788 YGNVDGF

-801 LLYDKPVPA
+801 LLYAKPVHA
-810 TTGYTKLTSNIGSI
+810 TTGYTSLTSNIGSI
-824 DNVGVELTVGGRV
+824 DNVGVELTVGGRI
-837 IDGAFK
+837 IDSEFK

-854 NRLVKLLDGTDIIDQ
+854 NRLIKLLDDTDIIDLT
-869 PDTQLY
+869 DSQLY
-875 GGSKHALI
+875 GGNKHALI
-883 VGQPISTWYML
+883 IGQPISTWYML

-912 KGVRAGDM
+912 RGVRAGDM
-920 IYEDISGPE
+920 IYEDISGPD
-929 GRPDGMI
+929 GAPDGMI

-951 FGGITSTM
+951 FGGITSSM
-959 SWKGLDLNIFCQ
+959 SWKGIDLNIFCQ

-979 AAWRGAGQEGTE
+979 SAWKGAGQEGTE

-1002 DGASVTSY
+1002 DGATVTTY
-1010 FNISEYAALNYWRGE
+1010 FNVSEYAALNYWRGE
-1025 GTSNTVPRPLLAGA
+1025 GTSNTVPRPLLNGA

-1056 ESASFFKVKTITL
+1056 EDASYFKIKTITL
-1069 GYNLPQKWMDRIKM
+1069 GYNFPQKWMDRAKI
-1083 GGIRVYFTVD
+1083 GGIKVYFTVD
-1093 NALTFTKYSGYDPE
+1093 NAFTFTKYSGYDPE

-1116 AKYGT
+1116 TKYGV
-1121 DFGYQPTMRSF
+1121 DFGYQPTMRSY